1 MSNAALPTETV
12 VSDRLWNRSFILC
25 VLNNLF
31 LFTYYFAF
39 LTILP
44 VYIMKSLGGSV
55 KEAGLA
61 LTLFLISS
69 IAIRP
74 FSGLI
79 IQKLG
84 AKLSFRGSELLFV
97 LFAFGYLFAD
107 QLWILLLVRF
117 IHGIWFSVLTTVAV
131 PVANEFIPEHRKGE
145 GMGYYVMSTN
155 LAVVF
160 GPFIAL
166 IVLQYSDFMTLFQVL
181 TAIVCVGFI
190 FCLMIPM
197 RNAQITSTEKKL
209 VHEVQSSTQKN
220 VFSLHDIWELKAVPI
235 GLVALLTAFS
245 YSSIMS
251 FITAYA
257 ESKQLFAYVSLFFI
271 IFAISMIVVRPW
283 VGKWFDRKG
292 ASSVIYPS
300 FIFFAIGLVIVS
312 FMPNQWILWLSAVFI
327 GIGYGSLFPCFQTV
341 AIQSVPKERMGHAI
355 ATFFTLFDF
364 GMAMG
369 SVIIGVLIAQFGYS
383 PTYLLCAL
391 IIVLTLFFY
400 QAKVAPQLAL
410 RQ

>member
-1 MSNAALPTETV
+1 M
-12 VSDRLWNRSFILC
+12 
-25 VLNNLF
+25 
-31 LFTYYFAF
+31 
-39 LTILP
+39 
-44 VYIMKSLGGSV
+44 
-55 KEAGLA
+55 
-61 LTLFLISS
+61 
-69 IAIRP
+69 
-74 FSGLI
+74 
-79 IQKLG
+79 
-84 AKLSFRGSELLFV
+84 
-97 LFAFGYLFAD
+97 FAFGYLFAD

-235 GLVALLTAFS
+235 GLVPLLTPFS

-312 FMPNQWILWLSAVFI
+312 FMSNQWILWLSAVFI

-369 SVIIGVLIAQFGYS
+369 SVVIGVLIAQFGYS

-391 IIVLTLFFY
+391 ITVLTLFFY

>member
-84 AKLSFRGSELLFV
+84 TKLSFRGSELLFV

-391 IIVLTLFFY
+391 ITVLTLFFY

>member
-1 MSNAALPTETV
+1 MSNIASPFDAT
-12 VSDRLWNRSFILC
+12 VSDRLWNRSFIFC

-84 AKLSFRGSELLFV
+84 SKLSFRGSELLFV
-97 LFAFGYLFAD
+97 LFAFTYLFAD

-117 IHGIWFSVLTTVAV
+117 IHGIWFSILTTVAV

-160 GPFIAL
+160 GPFLAL
-166 IVLQYSDFMTLFQVL
+166 MILQYSDFMTLFKVL
-181 TAIVCVGFI
+181 TAIICIGFI
-190 FCLMIPM
+190 FCLMIPIQ
-197 RNAQITSTEKKL
+197 NIETVSAKKQLEK
-209 VHEVQSSTQKN
+209 EEPSTQKN
-220 VFSLHDIWELKAVPI
+220 KFSLHDILELKAVD
-235 GLVALLTAFS
+235 LEN
-245 YSSIMS
+245 YS
-251 FITAYA
+251 
-257 ESKQLFAYVSLFFI
+257 KKI
-271 IFAISMIVVRPW
+271 IKTTKI
-283 VGKWFDRKG
+283 
-292 ASSVIYPS
+292 
-300 FIFFAIGLVIVS
+300 
-312 FMPNQWILWLSAVFI
+312 
-327 GIGYGSLFPCFQTV
+327 
-341 AIQSVPKERMGHAI
+341 E
-355 ATFFTLFDF
+355 
-364 GMAMG
+364 
-369 SVIIGVLIAQFGYS
+369 
-383 PTYLLCAL
+383 
-391 IIVLTLFFY
+391 
-400 QAKVAPQLAL
+400 
-410 RQ
+410 

>member
-1 MSNAALPTETV
+1 MSNIASPFDAT
-12 VSDRLWNRSFILC
+12 VSDRLWNRSFIFC

-84 AKLSFRGSELLFV
+84 SKLSFRGSELLFV
-97 LFAFGYLFAD
+97 LFAFTYLFAD

-117 IHGIWFSVLTTVAV
+117 IHGIWFSILTTVAV

-160 GPFIAL
+160 GPFLAL
-166 IVLQYSDFMTLFQVL
+166 TILQYSDFMTLFKVL
-181 TAIVCVGFI
+181 TAIICIGFI

-197 RNAQITSTEKKL
+197 QNIETVSAKKQLEK
-209 VHEVQSSTQKN
+209 EEPSTQKN
-220 VFSLHDIWELKAVPI
+220 KFSLHDILELKAVPI

-251 FITAYA
+251 FMTAYA

-271 IFAISMIVVRPW
+271 IFAISMIIVRPW
-283 VGKWFDRKG
+283 IGKWFDRKG
-292 ASSVIYPS
+292 ANSVIYPS
-300 FIFFAIGLVIVS
+300 FVFFAIGLVIVS
-312 FMPNQWILWLSAVFI
+312 FMSNQWILWLSAVFI
-327 GIGYGSLFPCFQTV
+327 GIGYGSLFPCFQTI
-341 AIQSVPKERMGHAI
+341 AIQSVPKERMRHAI

-369 SVIIGVLIAQFGYS
+369 SVIIGILIAQFGYS

-391 IIVLTLFFY
+391 ITVLTLFFY

>member
-74 FSGLI
+74 FSGPI

-84 AKLSFRGSELLFV
+84 TKLSFRGSELLFV
-97 LFAFGYLFAD
+97 LFSFGYLFAD

-312 FMPNQWILWLSAVFI
+312 FMSNQWILWLSAVFI

-391 IIVLTLFFY
+391 ITVLTLFFY

>member
-190 FCLMIPM
+190 LCLMIPM
-197 RNAQITSTEKKL
+197 QNAQIKSTEKKL
-209 VHEVQSSTQKN
+209 VQEMQSSTQKTA
-220 VFSLHDIWELKAVPI
+220 FSLHDIWELKAVPI

-312 FMPNQWILWLSAVFI
+312 FMSNQWILWLSAVFI

-369 SVIIGVLIAQFGYS
+369 SVVIGVLIAQFGYS

-391 IIVLTLFFY
+391 ITVLTLFFY

>member
-1 MSNAALPTETV
+1 MSNTTAPHLNQS
-12 VSDRLWNRSFILC
+12 SDRLWNHSFILC

-44 VYIMKSLGGSV
+44 VYIMKALGGSV

-79 IQKLG
+79 IEKIG
-84 AKLSFRGSELLFV
+84 HKLSFRGSEFLFM
-97 LFAFGYLFAD
+97 LFAFTYLFAD
-107 QLWILLLVRF
+107 SLWILLLVRF

-131 PVANEFIPEHRKGE
+131 PVANEFIPEQRKGE

-166 IVLQYSDFMTLFQVL
+166 TILQYADFKTLFQVL
-181 TAIVCVGFI
+181 TAIICVGFI
-190 FCLMIPM
+190 FCLFIPM
-197 RNAQITSTEKKL
+197 QSKDLSQISKI
-209 VHEVQSSTQKN
+209 HHGTQ
-220 VFSLHDIWELKAVPI
+220 FSIHDVIEFKAVPI

-257 ESKQLFAYVSLFFI
+257 ESKHLLSNVGLFFI
-271 IFAISMIVVRPW
+271 IFAISMMVVRPW
-283 VGKWFDRKG
+283 VGKFFDRKG
-292 ASSVIYPS
+292 ASAVIYPS
-300 FIFFAIGLVIVS
+300 FIFFSIGLVVVS
-312 FMPNQWILWLSAVFI
+312 FISNQWVMWLSAIFI
-327 GIGYGSLFPCFQTV
+327 GIGYGSLFPCFQTI
-341 AIQSVPKERMGHAI
+341 AIQSAPKERMGHAI

-364 GMAMG
+364 GMAIG
-369 SVIIGVLIAQFGYS
+369 SVLMGLLIAGWGYS
-383 PTYLLCAL
+383 FTYLFCAL
-391 IIVLTLFFY
+391 IMVITLFLY
-400 QAKVAPQLAL
+400 KAKVAPHLTSAQ
-410 RQ
+410 

>member
-1 MSNAALPTETV
+1 MSNVVLPPETV
-12 VSDRLWNRSFILC
+12 ISDRLWNRSFILC

-84 AKLSFRGSELLFV
+84 TKLSFRGSELLFV

-197 RNAQITSTEKKL
+197 QNAQITSTEKKL
-209 VHEVQSSTQKN
+209 VHEVQSSTQKTA
-220 VFSLHDIWELKAVPI
+220 FSLHDIWELKAVPI

-257 ESKQLFAYVSLFFI
+257 ESKQLFTYVSLFFI

-312 FMPNQWILWLSAVFI
+312 FMSNQWILWLSAVFI

-391 IIVLTLFFY
+391 ITVLTLFFY